1 MSSSKSNFDYYDY
14 ITHSQTFRSSLLY
27 KVLFVIIKNYQSLKN
42 MVDRGATVAF
52 FNFWFKR
59 LVYTFMDF
67 HIVYT
72 QYTHSLFVNT
82 VIRENTWDLLTM
94 VNSI

>member
-1 MSSSKSNFDYYDY
+1 MSSSKSNFDLNDY

-27 KVLFVIIKNYQSLKN
+27 KVLFVIIKNYQRLKN
-42 MVDRGATVAF
+42 MVDRGATVAS

-72 QYTHSLFVNT
+72 SVHTLYLWTQ
-82 VIRENTWDLLTM
+82 LLEKTLG
-94 VNSI
+94 IC